1 MDQNDPDDDSS
12 KSSDDDASPDN
23 SDVGEEGQIGRL
35 KEELSEIP
43 FCELEELKHKVGS
56 KRYNEAIHGLF
67 DKKGTNVTK
76 SLKRENKNRPRELSS
91 KKPVP
96 RLRQVIPVK
105 KKMARDPRFDELS
118 GTFNQEM
125 FDKAYSFLDDVKAN
139 EKKKLQKEVQKTK
152 QPERKLQLESLL
164 KRMDQ
169 QEATKKAAA
178 QKRDVERKRKK
189 AELELVKQGKTPYYL
204 KKSDKKKL
212 ELAEKFKK
220 LKSSGKLEQYLK
232 KRGKKNTSK
241 ERKKMP
247 HRRVM
252 EV

>member
-1 MDQNDPDDDSS
+1 MAQNNARDSS
-12 KSSDDDASPDN
+12 SDSSEDDESPEN
-23 SDVGEEGQIGRL
+23 SDVEEDKVDRL

-67 DKKGTNVTK
+67 EKKGANAK
-76 SLKRENKNRPRELSS
+76 SQKRENKNRPREMSS
-91 KKPVP
+91 KKPVS

-105 KKMARDPRFDELS
+105 KRMSRDPRFDELS
-118 GTFNQEM
+118 GTFNQEK
-125 FDKAYSFLDDVKAN
+125 FDKAYSFLGEIKAN
-139 EKKKLQKEVQKTK
+139 EKKQLQKELQKTK
-152 QPERKLQLESLL
+152 QPERKQQLDSLL
-164 KRMDQ
+164 KRMEQ
-169 QEATKKAAA
+169 QEAAKKSLDV
-178 QKRDVERKRKK
+178 KREAERKRKK
-189 AELELVKQGKTPYYL
+189 AELELVKQGKRPFYL

-232 KRGKKNTSK
+232 KRGKKNASK

-247 HRRVM
+247 HRRGM
-252 EV
+252 ET

>member
-12 KSSDDDASPDN
+12 KSSDDNASPDN

-67 DKKGTNVTK
+67 DKKGTNTTK

-105 KKMARDPRFDELS
+105 KRMARDPRFDELS

-139 EKKKLQKEVQKTK
+139 EKKKLQKELQKTK
-152 QPERKLQLESLL
+152 QPERKQQLESLL

-247 HRRVM
+247 HRRVVEM
-252 EV
+252 

>member
-1 MDQNDPDDDSS
+1 MDQNDVDDSS
-12 KSSDDDASPDN
+12 SNSSEADASPDT
-23 SDVGEEGQIGRL
+23 SDVEEEDKVGRL
-35 KEELSEIP
+35 KEELSDIP

-67 DKKGTNVTK
+67 DKKGTNTTK
-76 SLKRENKNRPRELSS
+76 SLKRENKNRPREMSS

-105 KKMARDPRFDELS
+105 KRMTRDPRFDELS

-125 FDKAYSFLDDVKAN
+125 FDKAYSFLGDIKAN
-139 EKKKLQKEVQKTK
+139 EKKQLQKELQKTK
-152 QPERKLQLESLL
+152 QPERKQQLESLL

-169 QEATKKAAA
+169 QEATKKSAD
-178 QKRDVERKRKK
+178 QKREADRKRKK
-189 AELELVKQGKTPYYL
+189 AELELVKEGKRPFYL

-241 ERKKMP
+241 ERRKMP

-252 EV
+252 EA